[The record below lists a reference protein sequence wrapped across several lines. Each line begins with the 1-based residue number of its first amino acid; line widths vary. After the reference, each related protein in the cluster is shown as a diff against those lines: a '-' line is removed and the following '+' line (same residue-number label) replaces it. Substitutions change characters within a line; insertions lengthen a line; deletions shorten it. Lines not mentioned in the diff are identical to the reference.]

1 MNHNCQAPL
10 SMGFPRQ
17 EYWSELPW
25 PLPED
30 LPDSGIESPSPGLT
44 GRFFTTEPP
53 GKPNCVNE
61 SEVTQL
67 WPTLC
72 DPMGCGPPGS
82 SVHGIFQARILKWV
96 AIFSSRVSSQP
107 RDETWVSCI
116 ARGLLTVWANRE
128 VIVSLVPIV
137 EGQFICHRLHIFLMI
152 WPETFSSIICTTSPS
167 HPRQVKPPAAGVG
180 SRNIAA
186 LLDLSACMCGDL
198 SLPDSALW
206 CPLLWSHTLPPTHR
220 RPGWALLG
228 AAQHSPY
235 WTGTACSDIHTSNK
249 AYGPGVTHSGLELLS
264 RSLLMQSNL
273 WLSRTCSEQS
283 KLCHKH

>member
-17 EYWSELPW
+17 EYWSELPL

-96 AIFSSRVSSQP
+96 AIFTSRVSSQP

-116 ARGLLTVWANRE
+116 ARWLLTVWATRE
-128 VIVSLVPIV
+128 VIVSLVPII
-137 EGQFICHRLHIFLMI
+137 EGQFICHRLHMFLMV
-152 WPETFSSIICTTSPS
+152 WPETFSSIICMTSPS

-180 SRNIAA
+180 SRNRAA
-186 LLDLSACMCGDL
+186 LLDLSALCVVTSAFQTQLCDVL
-198 SLPDSALW
+198 SSGATHCPPLTLGLDELSWGQPGTHHIKLGLSVPTSTPPTKHMALGW
-206 CPLLWSHTLPPTHR
+206 HTLV
-220 RPGWALLG
+220 
-228 AAQHSPY
+228 Y
-235 WTGTACSDIHTSNK
+235 N
-249 AYGPGVTHSGLELLS
+249 Y
-264 RSLLMQSNL
+264 
-273 WLSRTCSEQS
+273 
-283 KLCHKH
+283 

>member
-17 EYWSELPW
+17 EYWSELPL

-96 AIFSSRVSSQP
+96 AIFFLQGIFPTQGRNL
-107 RDETWVSCI
+107 
-116 ARGLLTVWANRE
+116 GLLHCMLTPYC
-128 VIVSLVPIV
+128 L
-137 EGQFICHRLHIFLMI
+137 
-152 WPETFSSIICTTSPS
+152 S
-167 HPRQVKPPAAGVG
+167 HQG
-180 SRNIAA
+180 SN
-186 LLDLSACMCGDL
+186 CVF
-198 SLPDSALW
+198 
-206 CPLLWSHTLPPTHR
+206 
-220 RPGWALLG
+220 G
-228 AAQHSPY
+228 AY
-235 WTGTACSDIHTSNK
+235 
-249 AYGPGVTHSGLELLS
+249 Y
-264 RSLLMQSNL
+264 
-273 WLSRTCSEQS
+273 
-283 KLCHKH
+283 